1 MKADTIFIN
10 VKSQSDLEKQ
20 LKFSRYF
27 LLHVGIFILFKSFTF
42 PISTC

>member
-1 MKADTIFIN
+1 MKTDTIFIN

-27 LLHVGIFILFKSFTF
+27 LLRLNVLYT
-42 PISTC
+42 P